1 MFGNMGGINPGHM
14 KAMMKQ
20 MGINQESIPATKV
33 IIEQEG
39 KRIVIANPGVEK
51 ITMKGQVSWQI
62 TGEARE
68 ESAAVSFS
76 DEDVELVME
85 QTGKSEKEVRKVLSE
100 TKDLAETISRLSD

>member
-1 MFGNMGGINPGHM
+1 MFGNLGGINPGQM

-20 MGINQESIPATKV
+20 MGITQESIPAMRV

-39 KRIVIANPGVEK
+39 KRMVIANPGVEK

-62 TGEARE
+62 TGDATE

-76 DEDVELVME
+76 EEDVQLVVD
-85 QTGKSEKEVRKVLSE
+85 QTGKSETEVRKVLGE
-100 TKDLAETISRLSD
+100 TKDLAETISRLS